1 MVLDH
6 ISDIDIDL
14 KRAFIYKQLIGQTVQ
29 CFQLFFLVLQFGRT
43 SSICDLILEDK
54 YDSA

>member
-29 CFQLFFLVLQFGRT
+29 YFQLFFLVLQFGRT